1 MHLIVHPRQH
11 LELKLKPRFV
21 TLASFCMFCMANIEI
36 NCKILTETTQIFRP
50 QELGRVEFQ
59 KMDLL
64 ISFVTFRIR

>member
-1 MHLIVHPRQH
+1 
-11 LELKLKPRFV
+11 
-21 TLASFCMFCMANIEI
+21 MFCMANIEI